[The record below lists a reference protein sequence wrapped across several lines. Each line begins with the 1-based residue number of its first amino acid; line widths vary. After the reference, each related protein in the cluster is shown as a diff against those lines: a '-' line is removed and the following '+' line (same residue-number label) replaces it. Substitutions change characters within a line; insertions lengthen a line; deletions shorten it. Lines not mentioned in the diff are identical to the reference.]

1 MSAFATRTADAAAAR
16 LAAGVVSFSLG
27 APLNAIF
34 EEVRGPAQVAYAR
47 QVAMYLCHVA
57 FEFSLTRVALAFER
71 DRSTVAHACHAIED
85 RREDPRFDDWLT
97 SLELMLREAPL
108 SSLREARPDA
118 SP

>member
-16 LAAGVVSFSLG
+16 LVAGVVSFALG

-34 EEVRGPAQVAYAR
+34 EETRGSTAVAYAR

-57 FEFSLTRVALAFER
+57 FEFSLSRVALAFER
-71 DRSTVAHACHAIED
+71 DRSTVSHACHAIED
-85 RREDPRFDDWLT
+85 RREDRRFDDWLT

-108 SSLREARPDA
+108 ASPREAQPDA